1 MSPLTSKLFFICILL
16 MLMAGCVSIKYSNQQ
31 FKYEPE
37 SSSSEF
43 QVNVVETSRNHLAFE
58 ITENS
63 MTKLRQY
70 YKSDRQVCKF
80 GFCDPVIRGRW
91 KKDEI
96 RHCRNDKKNP
106 CYKTKRRTFFIT
118 AEEYDVSI
126 SQVVKNC
133 EIMRKNFPLNNVGKS
148 WALQT
153 GNLDLSDAFV
163 ELSIKSKRIGE
174 EAAKVCLNCNES
186 LDVGCM
192 L

>member
-1 MSPLTSKLFFICILL
+1 MKSHTSKLFLSCILL
-16 MLMAGCVSIKYSNQQ
+16 MLMTGCVSVKYSNQQ

-37 SSSSEF
+37 SSTSEF
-43 QVNVVETSRNHLAFE
+43 RVNVVDTSKNHLAFE
-58 ITENS
+58 ITENK

-106 CYKTKRRTFFIT
+106 CYQTKKRTIVVT
-118 AEEYDVSI
+118 SEEYDVSI

-133 EIMRKNFPLNNVGKS
+133 KIIRKTFPLNNAGKS

-153 GNLDLSDAFV
+153 GNVDLSDAFV
-163 ELSIKSKRIGE
+163 ELSIKSKGINK
-174 EAAKVCLNCNES
+174 EAVKVCLNCNES